1 MNWKLAISALT
12 LGLVFVG
19 TAGSV
24 TGCAADATE
33 AGDEGDSEE
42 AAATADELSSNA
54 NRLVGAYLGS
64 GGSMRPPTF
73 QGLVLE
79 RNGTFFADVDTG
91 IRCIVAPCPS
101 HVRLEG
107 KFSATR
113 NYVRLD
119 PAAGQ
124 QAHSFHGRYRYTL
137 TGNKLSLSRTG
148 QNWSGWNN
156 SLEKKSSYCAEAVDC
171 GGQELIHPMCV
182 GSWTCSEQR
191 SCGWKCG
198 IPTPVN
204 AVWPADAK
212 TLVAQT
218 SGGGFTPP
226 PPPGSNCNIGAAKY
240 SLDIATKKL
249 AYSQCKFVDWNT
261 PLTTV
266 SGNKTL
272 TAAQVAKVD
281 AAMDTVAITT
291 ETICGAD
298 KPLLTITV
306 SSPSQGTKTF
316 KDSFYSCDGN
326 GPYVDNIDE
335 VFRAFREI
343 VGE

>member
-1 MNWKLAISALT
+1 MD
-12 LGLVFVG
+12 VEER
-19 TAGSV
+19 
-24 TGCAADATE
+24 ATIR
-33 AGDEGDSEE
+33 SNKP
-42 AAATADELSSNA
+42 ATACVKRA
-54 NRLVGAYLGS
+54 GHPWPA
-64 GGSMRPPTF
+64 
-73 QGLVLE
+73 
-79 RNGTFFADVDTG
+79 GTQPAGMV
-91 IRCIVAPCPS
+91 
-101 HVRLEG
+101 
-107 KFSATR
+107 TR
-113 NYVRLD
+113 AKGD
-119 PAAGQ
+119 PV
-124 QAHSFHGRYRYTL
+124 T
-137 TGNKLSLSRTG
+137 
-148 QNWSGWNN
+148 
-156 SLEKKSSYCAEAVDC
+156 
-171 GGQELIHPMCV
+171 
-182 GSWTCSEQR
+182 
-191 SCGWKCG
+191 
-198 IPTPVN
+198 

-218 SGGGFTPP
+218 NGGGFTPP

-281 AAMDTVAITT
+281 AAMDNVAITT

-326 GPYVDNIDE
+326 GPYVDNIDG
-335 VFRAFREI
+335 VFGAFRDI